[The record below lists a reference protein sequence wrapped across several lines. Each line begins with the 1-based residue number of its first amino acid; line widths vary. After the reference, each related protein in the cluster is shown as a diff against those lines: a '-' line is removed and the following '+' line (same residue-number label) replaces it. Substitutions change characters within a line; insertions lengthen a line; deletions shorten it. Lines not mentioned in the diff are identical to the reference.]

1 MAPAW
6 PWPSSKNPR
15 TTQSTR
21 STTAPP
27 GAKTIA
33 SIVLDSA
40 EESSF
45 TTSSAQPDCCSDE
58 TVSTVSE
65 PLATGGDTADDAVVR
80 GVRSD
85 RLLFDP
91 PGASATSSI
100 LDEKALSGDPE
111 EAFVG
116 GVAVA
121 FESENPYADF
131 RASMVEMVGAHGVGD
146 WGWMEEM
153 LGWYLR
159 ANDRDTHCAIVAA
172 FIDVVI
178 AIADPAGEAH
188 SASSRSSSRTFPGV
202 DMEMEVAEK
211 SKVRVFAA

>member
-6 PWPSSKNPR
+6 AWPSSKNPR
-15 TTQSTR
+15 TTQSTI
-21 STTAPP
+21 STAPP
-27 GAKTIA
+27 GAKTIS
-33 SIVLDSA
+33 SIFLDSA
-40 EESSF
+40 EVS
-45 TTSSAQPDCCSDE
+45 SSAQPDCCSGE

-65 PLATGGDTADDAVVR
+65 PLATGGDTAADAVVR

-91 PGASATSSI
+91 AGATATSSI
-100 LDEKALSGDPE
+100 LDDKAMSGDAE

-131 RASMVEMVGAHGVGD
+131 RASMVEMVAAHGIGD

-159 ANDRDTHCAIVAA
+159 ANDQGTHWAIVAA
-172 FIDVVI
+172 FIDVVV

-202 DMEMEVAEK
+202 DMEMELVEK
-211 SKVRVFAA
+211 SKVGVFAA

>member
-6 PWPSSKNPR
+6 PWPSCKNPR

-21 STTAPP
+21 SAAPP

-33 SIVLDSA
+33 SIFLDSA
-40 EESSF
+40 ESSSF
-45 TTSSAQPDCCSDE
+45 TSSSAQPDYCSD
-58 TVSTVSE
+58 TLSTASKQS
-65 PLATGGDTADDAVVR
+65 AIGGDTAADAVVCDLR
-80 GVRSD
+80 SSD
-85 RLLFDP
+85 RLIFDP
-91 PGASATSSI
+91 PGASATRSI
-100 LDEKALSGDPE
+100 LEVKASSGAE

-121 FESENPYADF
+121 FESADPYEDF
-131 RASMVEMVGAHGVGD
+131 RTSMVEMVAAHGVRD

-159 ANDRDTHCAIVAA
+159 ANDPDMHCAIVGA

-178 AIADPAGEAH
+178 AIADPAGDAG
-188 SASSRSSSRTFPGV
+188 SASGRSSSRTFPAV
-202 DMEMEVAEK
+202 ELEVAEK
-211 SKVRVFAA
+211 SEAGVLAA